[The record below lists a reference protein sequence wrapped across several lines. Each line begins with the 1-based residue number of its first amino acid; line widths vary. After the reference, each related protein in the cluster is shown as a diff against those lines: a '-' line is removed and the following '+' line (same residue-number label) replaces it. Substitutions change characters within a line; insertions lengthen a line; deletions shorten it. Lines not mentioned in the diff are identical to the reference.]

1 MSCVCISHTNHTKTL
16 RAFTKKKTKT
26 KKKEWAS
33 PFPEEKQKLGRR
45 GESIKENLRI
55 IARADSFCASRFSS
69 LSSKS
74 FSSTT
79 MMKMEY
85 SRWVCDCLEVL
96 RRRRRRSGGEKRLRL
111 ERRIQRCAFQQT
123 SPLPPL
129 PRRRMRRRKRK
140 S

>member
-96 RRRRRRSGGEKRLRL
+96 RRRRSGGEKRLRL
-111 ERRIQRCAFQQT
+111 ERRIRRCAFQQT